1 MYLLSRIFPG
11 SEPDALAALEGRFR
25 NVGFFEGSHDPVRL
39 SSPDRFLNPADLEES
54 ENREPA
60 PLGAERLESD
70 PREVELPESEPR
82 EVELLEPEP
91 LNSEFLEPEPLN
103 SELLES
109 EPREVELL
117 EPEPREVALLESES
131 RDDRLTAA
139 SRLDAEAPLDRSV
152 VLPDARAGCRSEE
165 SDFEY
170 FFDEDR
176 LEPPFEVPEVAFLKG
191 PFLLEYVPDFF
202 SAGFLPFPESELL
215 ILRFRQRY

>member
-11 SEPDALAALEGRFR
+11 SEPDALEALEGRFR
-25 NVGFFEGSHDPVRL
+25 KVGFFEGSHEPVRL
-39 SSPDRFLNPADLEES
+39 SSPDRFLYPADFEES

-70 PREVELPESEPR
+70 PREFELPEAEPR
-82 EVELLEPEP
+82 GAALLEPEP
-91 LNSEFLEPEPLN
+91 LNSELPEAVPR
-103 SELLES
+103 EVVLLES
-109 EPREVELL
+109 DPRE
-117 EPEPREVALLESES
+117 
-131 RDDRLTAA
+131 DRLTAA

-152 VLPDARAGCRSEE
+152 VLPDARAGCRTEG

-176 LEPPFEVPEVAFLKG
+176 PEPPLEVPEAAFLTG
-191 PFLLEYVPDFF
+191 PFLLEYVPVFF
-202 SAGFLPFPESELL
+202 SEGFLPFPESELL